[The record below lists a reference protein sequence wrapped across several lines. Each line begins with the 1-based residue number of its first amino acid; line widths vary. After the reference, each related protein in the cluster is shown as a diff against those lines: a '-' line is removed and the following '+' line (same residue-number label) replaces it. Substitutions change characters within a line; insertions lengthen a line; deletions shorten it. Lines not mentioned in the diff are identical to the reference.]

1 MRMLIPLAIFVL
13 MFSSC
18 TNVLYQEAGQAGDG
32 LIEDYEDAR
41 MKFDPEEM
49 KSEIKTQLIGK
60 WQFIGIEIGK
70 ETVNTQTTT
79 PTSEN
84 GETAPPSEPPSD
96 AIVQTPAELELP
108 QLDTAERTS
117 EKERVQLSPITVE
130 EREDNQKIAA
140 AKMAL
145 AAANRRNLTLEFY
158 EDRISF
164 HYRGSNRGR
173 KVTGECKI
181 ITPRVGDVPMPLI
194 RFRGRT
200 GPKMLEFLFTS
211 EPARLMTAKSKQAFA
226 ENMQRREGRT
236 YVNTNQPLWWDKDEN
251 VRRLGGR
258 GSEKASPKGVSYVPA
273 SALGIEVT
281 DDRLYIILH
290 GDMELTPKGWVRT
303 GGMRCA
309 FNRIE

>member
-1 MRMLIPLAIFVL
+1 MKMLIPLAIFVL
-13 MFSSC
+13 MFTSC
-18 TNVLYQEAGQAGDG
+18 TNVLYQEAGQAGNG
-32 LIEDYEDAR
+32 LTEDYEDAR

-70 ETVNTQTTT
+70 ETVNTQTAT

-96 AIVQTPAELELP
+96 ASVQTPAELELP

-145 AAANRRNLTLEFY
+145 ATANRRNLTLEFY
-158 EDRISF
+158 EERTSF

-181 ITPRVGDVPMPLI
+181 ITPRVGDVPMPLL

-211 EPARLMTAKSKQAFA
+211 EPARLMTARSKQAYA
-226 ENMQRREGRT
+226 ENMQRTKGKNF
-236 YVNTNQPLWWDKDEN
+236 VNTNQPLWWDKHEN

-281 DDRLYIILH
+281 DNRLYIILE
-290 GDMELTPKGWVRT
+290 GDMELTPEGWIRT

-309 FNRIE
+309 FKRIE

>member
-1 MRMLIPLAIFVL
+1 MKMLIPLAISVL

-18 TNVLYQEAGQAGDG
+18 TNVLYQEAQQEGNRS
-32 LIEDYEDAR
+32 IEDYEDAR
-41 MKFDPEEM
+41 MRFDPEEM
-49 KSEIKTQLIGK
+49 KREIKAQLTGK

-70 ETVNTQTTT
+70 ETVNAQTAT

-84 GETAPPSEPPSD
+84 GETTRSSD
-96 AIVQTPAELELP
+96 ASAQTAARELP
-108 QLDTAERTS
+108 QLDLEAQAS
-117 EKERVQLSPITVE
+117 EAERVQLSPITVE

-145 AAANRRNLTLEFY
+145 ASANRKNLTLEFY
-158 EDRISF
+158 EERTSF
-164 HYRGSNRGR
+164 YYRGSNRGR
-173 KVTGECKI
+173 KVTGQCNVMA
-181 ITPRVGDVPMPLI
+181 PRVGDVPLPLL
-194 RFRGRT
+194 RFRQRT

-211 EPARLMTAKSKQAFA
+211 EPARLRTARSKQAYA
-226 ENMQRREGRT
+226 ENMQRTKGKNF
-236 YVNTNQPLWWDKDEN
+236 VNTNQPLWWDKHEN

-273 SALGIEVT
+273 SALGIEVA
-281 DDRLYIILH
+281 DDKLYIILE

-309 FNRIE
+309 FKRIE

>member
-1 MRMLIPLAIFVL
+1 MKMLIPLAIFV
-13 MFSSC
+13 FVFTSC
-18 TNVLYQEAGQAGDG
+18 TSVLYQEAQQKRDAS
-32 LIEDYEDAR
+32 IEDYEDAR

-49 KSEIKTQLIGK
+49 KSEIKTQLTGK

-70 ETVNTQTTT
+70 ETVNAQTAT

-84 GETAPPSEPPSD
+84 GETGQSSD
-96 AIVQTPAELELP
+96 ASTQTAVPELP
-108 QLDTAERTS
+108 QLDLEAQAS
-117 EKERVQLSPITVE
+117 EAERVQLSPITVE

-145 AAANRRNLTLEFY
+145 ASANRKNLTLEFY
-158 EDRISF
+158 EERTSL

-173 KVTGECKI
+173 KVTGQCNVMA
-181 ITPRVGDVPMPLI
+181 PRVGDVPLPLI
-194 RFRGRT
+194 RFRQRT

-211 EPARLMTAKSKQAFA
+211 EPARLMTARSKQAYA
-226 ENMQRREGRT
+226 ENMQRTKGKNF
-236 YVNTNQPLWWDKDEN
+236 VNTNQPVWWDKHEN

-309 FNRIE
+309 FKRIE

>member
-1 MRMLIPLAIFVL
+1 MKTLIPFAILVL
-13 MFSSC
+13 VVFMSC
-18 TNVLYQEAGQAGDG
+18 TSALYQETQQEGNGS
-32 LIEDYEDAR
+32 IEDYEDAAIR
-41 MKFDPEEM
+41 FDPEEM
-49 KSEIKTQLIGK
+49 KSEIKTQLTGK
-60 WQFIGIEIGK
+60 WQFIGIEIGR
-70 ETVNTQTTT
+70 ETVDAQTAN
-79 PTSEN
+79 PASEN
-84 GETAPPSEPPSD
+84 GETAPPSDVSVETLD
-96 AIVQTPAELELP
+96 ALESL
-108 QLDTAERTS
+108 QLDVAEQTS

-145 AAANRRNLTLEFY
+145 ASANRKNLTLEFY
-158 EDRISF
+158 EERTSF
-164 HYRGSNRGR
+164 YYRGSNRGR
-173 KVTGECKI
+173 KVTGQCNVI
-181 ITPRVGDVPMPLI
+181 APRVGDVPLPLL
-194 RFRGRT
+194 RFRQRT

-211 EPARLMTAKSKQAFA
+211 EPARLMTARRKQAYA
-226 ENMQRREGRT
+226 ENMQRTKGKN
-236 YVNTNQPLWWDKDEN
+236 YVNTNQPLWWDKHEN

-309 FNRIE
+309 FKRIE

>member
-1 MRMLIPLAIFVL
+1 MKMLAPLTILAFV
-13 MFSSC
+13 FTSC
-18 TNVLYQEAGQAGDG
+18 TSVLYQEAQQKSDAS
-32 LIEDYEDAR
+32 IEDYEDAR
-41 MKFDPEEM
+41 MKYDPEEM
-49 KSEIKTQLIGK
+49 KSEMKAQLAGK

-70 ETVNTQTTT
+70 ETVNAQTTT

-84 GETAPPSEPPSD
+84 GETGQSSD
-96 AIVQTPAELELP
+96 ASTQTAAPELP
-108 QLDTAERTS
+108 QLDLEAQAS
-117 EKERVQLSPITVE
+117 EAERVQLSPIIVE

-158 EDRISF
+158 EERTSF

-181 ITPRVGDVPMPLI
+181 ITPRVGDVPMPLL

-226 ENMQRREGRT
+226 ENMQRREGKT
-236 YVNTNQPLWWDKDEN
+236 YVKANQPLWWDKGEN

-258 GSEKASPKGVSYVPA
+258 GSEKASPKGVSYAPT

-281 DDRLYIILH
+281 NDNLYIILH
-290 GDMELTPKGWVRT
+290 GDMELTPKGWIRT

-309 FNRIE
+309 FRRIE

>member
-1 MRMLIPLAIFVL
+1 MKMLVPLTILVFV
-13 MFSSC
+13 FPSC
-18 TNVLYQEAGQAGDG
+18 TSVLYQEAQQKRGAS
-32 LIEDYEDAR
+32 IEDYEDAR

-49 KSEIKTQLIGK
+49 KSEIKAQLTGK

-84 GETAPPSEPPSD
+84 GETGQSSD
-96 AIVQTPAELELP
+96 ASAQTVTPELP
-108 QLDTAERTS
+108 QLDLEAQAS
-117 EKERVQLSPITVE
+117 EAERVQLSPITVE
-130 EREDNQKIAA
+130 ERENNQKIAA

-145 AAANRRNLTLEFY
+145 ASANRKNLTLEFY
-158 EDRISF
+158 EERTSLY
-164 HYRGSNRGR
+164 YRGSNRGR
-173 KVTGECKI
+173 KVTGRCNV
-181 ITPRVGDVPMPLI
+181 ITPRVGDVPLPLI
-194 RFRGRT
+194 RFRQRT

-211 EPARLMTAKSKQAFA
+211 EPARLMTARSKQAYA
-226 ENMQRREGRT
+226 ENMQRTKGKNF
-236 YVNTNQPLWWDKDEN
+236 VNTNQPLWWDKHEN

-281 DDRLYIILH
+281 DDRLYIILE
-290 GDMELTPKGWVRT
+290 GDMELTPKGWIRT

-309 FNRIE
+309 FKRIE

>member
-1 MRMLIPLAIFVL
+1 MKMLIPLAIFVL

-32 LIEDYEDAR
+32 LVEDYEDAR

-49 KSEIKTQLIGK
+49 KREIKTQLTGK
-60 WQFIGIEIGK
+60 WQFIDIEIGK
-70 ETVNTQTTT
+70 ETVNAQTAKT
-79 PTSEN
+79 TSEN
-84 GETAPPSEPPSD
+84 GETAPPSD
-96 AIVQTPAELELP
+96 ASIQTPAELELH

-158 EDRISF
+158 EDRTSF

-273 SALGIEVT
+273 SALGIEVA

-309 FNRIE
+309 FKRIE

>member
-1 MRMLIPLAIFVL
+1 MKMLAPLTILVFV
-13 MFSSC
+13 FTGC
-18 TNVLYQEAGQAGDG
+18 TSVLYQEAQQKRDAS
-32 LIEDYEDAR
+32 IEDYEDAR
-41 MKFDPEEM
+41 MKYDPEEM
-49 KSEIKTQLIGK
+49 KSEIKTQLTGK
-60 WQFIGIEIGK
+60 WQFIGIEIGN
-70 ETVNTQTTT
+70 ETVNAQTAT
-79 PTSEN
+79 PTSED
-84 GETAPPSEPPSD
+84 GETAPPSD
-96 AIVQTPAELELP
+96 ASAQTAVPELP
-108 QLDTAERTS
+108 QIDLEAQAS
-117 EKERVQLSPITVE
+117 EEERVQLSPITVE
-130 EREDNQKIAA
+130 DREDNQKIAA

-158 EDRISF
+158 EERTSF

-226 ENMQRREGRT
+226 ENMQRRQGKT
-236 YVNTNQPLWWDKDEN
+236 YVNTNQPLWWDKGEN
-251 VRRLGGR
+251 IRRLGGK
-258 GSEKASPKGVSYVPA
+258 GSEKASPKGVSYVPT

-281 DDRLYIILH
+281 NDKFYIILH

-309 FNRIE
+309 FKRIE

>member
-1 MRMLIPLAIFVL
+1 MKMRMLFTMFVL
-13 MFSSC
+13 VVFTSC
-18 TNVLYQEAGQAGDG
+18 TSVLYQEAQQKREVS
-32 LIEDYEDAR
+32 IEDYEDAR
-41 MKFDPEEM
+41 MKYDPEEM
-49 KSEIKTQLIGK
+49 KREIKAQLAGE
-60 WQFIGIEIGK
+60 WQFIGIEIQD
-70 ETVNTQTTT
+70 ETVNAETAKT
-79 PTSEN
+79 TSEN
-84 GETAPPSEPPSD
+84 GETAPPSD
-96 AIVQTPAELELP
+96 ASTQTPAELELP

-130 EREDNQKIAA
+130 ERENNQKIAA

-145 AAANRRNLTLEFY
+145 AAANRKNLTLEFY
-158 EDRISF
+158 EERTSLY
-164 HYRGSNRGR
+164 YRGSNRGR

-226 ENMQRREGRT
+226 ENMQRTKGKN
-236 YVNTNQPLWWDKDEN
+236 YVNTNQPLWWDKHEN

-258 GSEKASPKGVSYVPA
+258 GSEKASPKGVSYVPV

-290 GDMELTPKGWVRT
+290 GDMELTPKGWIRT

-309 FNRIE
+309 FKPIE